1 MIDEAKSWF
10 RRWFAKVWKL
20 RGGGLYAVGYALTFV
35 YLEVRMILGEF
46 IEADSVVDFFTSQLF
61 EFLFRFMVDSIE
73 NMIQAFIWPV
83 YIVTWQQPIG
93 AILLGVAY
101 IVFAKFIKHHITAW
115 LFPDGEEA
123 ETPLQRRL

>member
-1 MIDEAKSWF
+1 LIDEAKSWF

-93 AILLGVAY
+93 AIALGVAY